1 MLGGIRAAQS
11 TWIGKAATTL
21 VFAFIVLAF
30 VVWGIGDVFRGVG
43 TNQVAQVG
51 AVSVSAAAYRQ
62 AFQTELQNLQ
72 QRARRPISSEE
83 AHRFG
88 LDAQVLSRLMSD
100 AALDDRARTMGL
112 AISDVQ
118 VAKSILADPSFAGPG
133 GGFDRVRFNAVLRE
147 NGFTEQSFV
156 REQRQTYLRQ
166 ELVGAMVGGL
176 TAPLAAVDALHRYE
190 AETRSLD
197 YLVLPAAAAG
207 DVPQPDETTLQ
218 SYYDAHK
225 GAFTAPQYR
234 KLVVLAETPTALAKP
249 DAVSDA
255 DAMALYDQVK
265 GTRYATPERRAV
277 QQAVFPAE
285 QDAAA
290 ASARVRAGEA
300 FDDVVKDPKLGGNVA
315 DLGTV
320 GKDAIFDHAVADA
333 AFNLPAGGTS
343 GPIKGAFGTVLA
355 HVATIQPADTKPF
368 ADVAPALKTEIATKR
383 AAADYATLHGR
394 IEDARAS
401 GKTLSEAASSVGL
414 QARTVEAV
422 DATGRDTAGQPIE
435 GLTEKAALL
444 KGAFASDIGVDNDTI
459 STADGGSIWFE
470 VAGIDPARQLTLTEA
485 KSQVDAAW
493 REEQTARRLD
503 AKAADLVK
511 EIDAGRQTLEQVAA
525 ASGNLPVVHVSDA
538 KRSGAQ
544 GLGAGVVAKV
554 FDVPV
559 NAAASAPMGATSRV
573 LFKVLDS
580 SVPPLDAESP
590 DTKQLAA
597 RYQASLQ
604 DGIVNA
610 YLGKLG
616 ARLGTKVNQEAVRAA
631 SGY

>member
-11 TWIGKAATTL
+11 TWIGKAVTTL
-21 VFAFIVLAF
+21 VFTFIVLAF

-51 AVSVSAAAYRQ
+51 SIGISAAAYGQ
-62 AFQTELQNLQ
+62 AFRTELQNLQ

-112 AISDVQ
+112 AISDTQ
-118 VAKSILADPSFAGPG
+118 VAKSILADPSFAAPG
-133 GGFDRVRFNAVLRE
+133 GGFDRTRFNAVLRE

-176 TAPLAAVDALHRYE
+176 TAPLAAVEALHRYQ

-197 YLVLPAAAAG
+197 YVTLPATAAG
-207 DVPQPDETTLQ
+207 EVAVPDEPALQ

-234 KLVVLAETPTALAKP
+234 KLVVLTATPTALAKP
-249 DAVSDA
+249 DAVSEA

-265 GTRYATPERRAV
+265 GARYASPEKRAV
-277 QQAVFPAE
+277 QQAIFSTE

-290 ASARVRAGEA
+290 TSARLKAGA
-300 FDDVVKDPKLGGNVA
+300 TFDEVVKDPKLDGKTV
-315 DLGTV
+315 DLGIV
-320 GKDAIFDHAVADA
+320 SKDAIFDHAVAEA
-333 AFNLPAGGTS
+333 AFGLPAGGTS
-343 GPIKGAFGTVLA
+343 DPITGAFGTVLV
-355 HVATIQPADTKPF
+355 HVGTIQPAVVKPF
-368 ADVAPALKTEIATKR
+368 ADVAQALKTEIATKR
-383 AAADYATLHGR
+383 ASADYTALRDR

-401 GKTLSEAASSVGL
+401 GKTLSEAASTVGL
-414 QARTVEAV
+414 QARIVEAV
-422 DATGRDTAGQPIE
+422 DATGRDKVGQPVE
-435 GLTEKAALL
+435 GLSNEAALL
-444 KGAFASDIGVDNDTI
+444 KSAFASDIGVDNDTI
-459 STADGGSIWFE
+459 STADGGGLWFE
-470 VAGIDPARQLTLTEA
+470 VAAIDPARQLTLAEA
-485 KSQVDAAW
+485 RPQVEAAW
-493 REEQTARRLD
+493 RDEETAKRLE
-503 AKAADLVK
+503 AKAAALVK
-511 EIDAGRQTLEQVAA
+511 DIDTGRQTLEQAA
-525 ASGNLPVVHVSDA
+525 ASSGNLPVMHIGDA
-538 KRSGAQ
+538 RRSGAQ

-559 NAAASAPMGATSRV
+559 DAAASAPAGPTSRV

-580 SVPPLDAESP
+580 SVPPVDAESP
-590 DTKQLAA
+590 DTRQLAA

-604 DGIVNA
+604 DGIVND